1 MTSRWEK
8 IARVFSSVPKLQG
21 KENWV
26 EWDMRIKVA
35 LGIVGLRSLLIGRPA
50 FTTEAARKS
59 WEEQDIQVANSIIDC
74 TDFSILS
81 AYFYLLDD
89 SPSSPSAT
97 NKDDEPAPPHLI
109 ARTKTLY
116 EELRKAYG
124 SSNAQYTFAL
134 GRRFIDSH
142 SGDDV
147 NAWVNEI
154 KAQYR
159 ELKSLNFDLDSL
171 CVNVL
176 LNGLPDRFQA
186 FVDTVW
192 TATDSPTIDSVC
204 DSILRINAGQQTRD
218 PEGNALAARV
228 KRVHLGNRPRSS
240 PSAANPCRVCNS
252 SKHWANDCPHREE
265 EDTHDPAP
273 AAATVALAT
282 EDDFDSEESAF

>member
-1 MTSRWEK
+1 MASRWEK
-8 IARVFSSVPKLQG
+8 IARVFSSIPKLQG

-50 FTTEAARKS
+50 FTTEVARKS
-59 WEEQDIQVANSIIDC
+59 WEEQDVQVANSIIDC

-97 NKDDEPAPPHLI
+97 NKDDEPVPPHLI

-134 GRRFIDSH
+134 GRRFIDSR

-176 LNGLPDRFQA
+176 LNGLPERFQA
-186 FVDTVW
+186 FVDPCGPLPTRQQSTLSV
-192 TATDSPTIDSVC
+192 TRFYASTRANKRATWRGTLSQLV
-204 DSILRINAGQQTRD
+204 
-218 PEGNALAARV
+218 
-228 KRVHLGNRPRSS
+228 
-240 PSAANPCRVCNS
+240 
-252 SKHWANDCPHREE
+252 
-265 EDTHDPAP
+265 
-273 AAATVALAT
+273 
-282 EDDFDSEESAF
+282 